1 MQTPVRGVATRRSV
15 SILIAA
21 VAMLAVACG
30 ASAGA
35 SAPAAAGGA
44 AYGGE
49 NPAAAPAA
57 SAAPSAA
64 GRQQADGSVGGDAA
78 AFQDGAKVIRT
89 GTLQLEVGDVPR
101 ALASARSSILG
112 LHGYIGASQ
121 QYRDGDNVVATI
133 TYRIPADRWEDAL
146 DALRKLGTEVG
157 EQTDSAD
164 VTGQLVDLDARIRN
178 LKASE
183 TALVGYISKATKV
196 ADVLEIESRLS
207 DVRGQIEQ
215 LSAQKAS
222 LDDQVA
228 YATLAVTFGVEVQA
242 VKVAAEQWDPSQEV
256 DRAGASLVGF
266 LQALATAGIWFA
278 IVWLPILAVLGIV
291 IGIVALIGRRLG
303 WFRRS
308 AGTPLP
314 PLPPAPPAVAEG

>member
-1 MQTPVRGVATRRSV
+1 MQTPVRGVAIRRSV

-57 SAAPSAA
+57 SAAPSAG
-64 GRQQADGSVGGDAA
+64 GRQADGSVGGDAA

-89 GTLQLEVGDVPR
+89 GSLQLEVGDVPR

-291 IGIVALIGRRLG
+291 IGIVVLIGRRLG
-303 WFRRS
+303 WFGRS
-308 AGTPLP
+308 AGAPPLP

>member
-15 SILIAA
+15 PILIAA
-21 VAMLAVACG
+21 VAMVAVACAASG
-30 ASAGA
+30 AAAPAPAGA
-35 SAPAAAGGA
+35 GA
-44 AYGGE
+44 TYDGE
-49 NPAAAPAA
+49 IPAAAPAA

-64 GRQQADGSVGGDAA
+64 GRQVDGSGGEAA
-78 AFQDGAKVIRT
+78 TFKDGAKVIRT
-89 GTLQLEVGDVPR
+89 GSLQLEVGDVSK
-101 ALASARSSILG
+101 ALASARSAIAALG
-112 LHGYIGASQ
+112 GYIGASQ

-133 TYRIPADRWEDAL
+133 TYRIPAERWEDAL

-183 TALVGYISKATKV
+183 TALVGYIAKAARV
-196 ADVLEIESRLS
+196 SDVLEIESRLS

-215 LSAQKAS
+215 LSAQKLS

-242 VKVAAEQWDPSQEV
+242 VKVAAEQWDPTQEV

-266 LQALATAGIWFA
+266 LQGLATAGIWFA
-278 IVWLPILAVLGIV
+278 IVWLPILAVFGIV
-291 IGIVALIGRRLG
+291 VGIVLLIGRRLG
-303 WFRRS
+303 LFKRS
-308 AGTPLP
+308 TGAPPLP